1 MKKPLASFLAASV
14 LITGL
19 LLGFAQPAQAATVEE
34 LQAQIQALLNTIAQL
49 QAQIAALQGQPQA
62 WCYTFNQNIHLGDRG
77 AAVYALQT
85 ALQKQGFTIGAE
97 VNEQYF
103 GEQTASSVVGF
114 QQKYQSAILAPFG
127 LQFGTGFV
135 GTSTR
140 AKLNSLYGC
149 GSIQSPIARPTRE
162 SRTTPTSAPESSPH
176 SAATSTPS
184 QTSTA
189 DISQITPQMM
199 YPADGQVLNYGV
211 PHGYMFKVNPITGAT
226 GYHYQFIQNGAVVYD
241 NASSLSSNGE
251 FAFWPGQ
258 SGYSSLAEGSVTV
271 KINAVAGDQSSA
283 ARTITITLGRA
294 DLYPTSI
301 TTPSLTETIK
311 AGDQVFFDSGIGN
324 RGVVSTGV
332 FNIKWFVDE
341 AQVGYGSHSG
351 VPANTT
357 LMDGNSQ
364 YSWTAVAGTH
374 IIKFMVDADSFV
386 NESDETNNIVSTTIS
401 VPTP

>member
-1 MKKPLASFLAASV
+1 MKKPLVSFLAASV

-19 LLGFAQPAQAATVEE
+19 LLGFAQPVQAA
-34 LQAQIQALLNTIAQL
+34 
-49 QAQIAALQGQPQA
+49 
-62 WCYTFNQNIHLGDRG
+62 
-77 AAVYALQT
+77 AV
-85 ALQKQGFTIGAE
+85 
-97 VNEQYF
+97 
-103 GEQTASSVVGF
+103 
-114 QQKYQSAILAPFG
+114 
-127 LQFGTGFV
+127 V

-258 SGYSSLAEGSVTV
+258 SGYSSLVEGSVTV

-301 TTPSLTETIK
+301 TTPSLTGTIK

-374 IIKFMVDADSFV
+374 IIKFMVDADNFV
-386 NESDETNNIVSTTIS
+386 DESDETNNIVSITIS